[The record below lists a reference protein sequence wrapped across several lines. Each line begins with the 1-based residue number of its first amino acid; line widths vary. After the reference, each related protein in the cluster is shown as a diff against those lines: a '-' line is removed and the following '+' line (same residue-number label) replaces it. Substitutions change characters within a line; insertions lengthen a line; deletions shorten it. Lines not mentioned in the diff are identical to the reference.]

1 MPRSRASW
9 LDLALSAALLTALTA
24 CSTASGTP
32 GARPTPLPQPTTTT
46 SPRLPSPPAHS
57 SPSTPITLAFGG
69 DTHADGRSRT
79 ALTRSGLDDI
89 APVLR
94 DADLTMVNL
103 ETAITTRGTAAHKQF
118 TFRAPPVLL
127 TRLLAAGVDVVTAA
141 NNHGRDYGQVGL
153 DDTLAAEKTTGM
165 PIVGIGANA
174 REAFAPFRVTIR
186 GVRVSVL
193 AATQVLDAE
202 LASSWTATDTHP
214 GLASAQDPSR
224 LLAAVR
230 AARKT
235 SDLVVVYLHWGTEL
249 VTCPTERQRS
259 IAAALR
265 DAGADVIVGSHAH
278 RLLGAGRLGNAYVD
292 YGLGNFIFST
302 GGGPGAT
309 TGVLKLTVAARKVVK
324 EQWIPAVIAGGVPH
338 PVHGAQA
345 TRQLASWHALRDC
358 TDLKAV

>member
-1 MPRSRASW
+1 MTA
-9 LDLALSAALLTALTA
+9 ALITAALLTASCTTS
-24 CSTASGTP
+24 STARLTG
-32 GARPTPLPQPTTTT
+32 PTPAPQPTASATPAST
-46 SPRLPSPPAHS
+46 PSPTRLI
-57 SPSTPITLAFGG
+57 PSTPITLAFGG

-103 ETAITTRGTAAHKQF
+103 ETAITTRGTAAHKEF
-118 TFRAPPVLL
+118 TFRAPPILL

-153 DDTLAAEKTTGM
+153 DDTLAAEKATGM
-165 PIVGIGANA
+165 PIIGIGANA
-174 REAFAPFRVTIR
+174 REAFAPFRATVR
-186 GVRVSVL
+186 GVRVAVL
-193 AATQVLDAE
+193 GATQVLDAE
-202 LASSWTATDTHP
+202 LASSWTATDSHP
-214 GLASAQDPSR
+214 GLASAQDPTR

-230 AARKT
+230 AARTT

-249 VTCPTERQRS
+249 VTCPTARQR
-259 IAAALR
+259 ALA
-265 DAGADVIVGSHAH
+265 DALEEAGADLIVGSHAH
-278 RLLGAGRLGNAYVD
+278 RLLGAGRHGNAYVD

-324 EQWIPAVIAGGVPH
+324 EQWIPAVISGGVPH

-345 TRQLASWHALRDC
+345 ARQVASWHALREC